1 MLFAQATSTRIVNAM
16 KNLGLA
22 ARVFATENADRFPT
36 KFEDMKNEMGLTSE
50 GNFPGGVPADLFE
63 FFPQERM
70 ISESEPQMILFREK
84 SARRLPEGAWERV
97 YCMADGSVQWIRRD
111 DGDFSEFEQAG
122 TATLANAPK
131 RP

>member
-1 MLFAQATSTRIVNAM
+1 
-16 KNLGLA
+16 
-22 ARVFATENADRFPT
+22 
-36 KFEDMKNEMGLTSE
+36 MKNEMGLTSE

-70 ISESEPQMILFREK
+70 ISEGEPQMILFREK
-84 SARRLPEGAWERV
+84 SARRLPDGAWERV
-97 YCMADGSVQWIRRD
+97 YCMADGSVQWIHRD

-122 TATLANAPK
+122 TATPANAPK